1 MTNATLKLV
10 QDFGDYF
17 QQPEKVVIVEVGM
30 ALGVVMSVCIVLCL
44 YCCSAS
50 VCVGTERR
58 DSPMVA
64 CCKPSA
70 RDLTPGGGL
79 GHDGEEE
86 SDGVSLP
93 GTTGPENEL
102 SALDTEGAYRSDSES
117 DDGGE
122 GKKVAL
128 AAQKLARRTPG
139 I

>member
-1 MTNATLKLV
+1 MTNATLKLI

-17 QQPEKVVIVEVGM
+17 QQSEKAVIVEVGM

-44 YCCSAS
+44 YCSAS
-50 VCVGTERR
+50 VYVDTERR
-58 DSPMVA
+58 DSPMMA
-64 CCKPSA
+64 CCKPRA

-93 GTTGPENEL
+93 GATGPENAL
-102 SALDTEGAYRSDSES
+102 STLDTEGAYRSDSES

-128 AAQKLARRTPG
+128 AAQKLARRASG